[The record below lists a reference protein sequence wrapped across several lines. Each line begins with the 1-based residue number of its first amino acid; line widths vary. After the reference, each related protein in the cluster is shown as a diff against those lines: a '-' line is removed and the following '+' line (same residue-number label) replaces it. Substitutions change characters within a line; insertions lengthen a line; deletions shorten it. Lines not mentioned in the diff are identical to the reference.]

1 MRIKALFNT
10 PKTKYGAK
18 EIFRWL
24 WRAWRGNRLQAVLN
38 AIVGLL
44 GVAVSLSSV
53 WAVQH
58 AIDVASHEVEGR
70 IVIAVLLMG
79 SLILQ
84 LCPEH
89 CIGLDSQHLG
99 NKSPEPYAAEVARPH
114 FAF

>member
-44 GVAVSLSSV
+44 GVVVSLSSV

-58 AIDVASHEVEGR
+58 AIDVASHEVEGWKPH
-70 IVIAVLLMG
+70 IV
-79 SLILQ
+79 Q

-89 CIGLDSQHLG
+89 CIGLDSQYLG

-114 FAF
+114 FAL